1 MNISILTPDRQ
12 VFIGSIESVTV
23 PGTSGLFQVKQNH
36 APLVSSLDSGSVKL
50 RTNGEYALYSADKGE
65 LEEGL
70 NDSREISFAI
80 EGGFI
85 EVLRNEISLLVQGVG
100 DLN

>member
-36 APLVSSLDSGSVKL
+36 APLVSSLSSGSVKVM
-50 RTNGEYALYSADKGE
+50 TSGEYALYNADKGE
-65 LEEGL
+65 LQEGL
-70 NDSREISFAI
+70 TDRREITFSI

-85 EVLRNEISLLVQGVG
+85 EVLRNEISLLVQGV
-100 DLN
+100 DKLS